1 VVFCKSGYYKNNE
14 EEVHQFRCPKE
25 EDLSYYTNKG
35 CLMLKGSSETAK
47 FLEFLNNLFD
57 AFNRN
62 LPWQGLK
69 SNDELGFRVKLIILY
84 NYYLFIF
91 INY

>member
-1 VVFCKSGYYKNNE
+1 MFNFILKVLSSSMAKA
-14 EEVHQFRCPKE
+14 
-25 EDLSYYTNKG
+25 LSYYTNKG

-47 FLEFLNNLFD
+47 FVEFWNNLFD

-69 SNDELGFRVKLIILY
+69 SNDELGFQVKLIILY